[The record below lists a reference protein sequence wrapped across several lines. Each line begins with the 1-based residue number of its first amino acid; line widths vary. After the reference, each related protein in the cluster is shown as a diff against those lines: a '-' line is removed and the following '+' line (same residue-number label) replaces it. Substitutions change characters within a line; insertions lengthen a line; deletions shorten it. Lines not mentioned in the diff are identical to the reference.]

1 MKLLSYFFA
10 LLCVFT
16 GLNASSQCTIAMT
29 ASVWGPCNGTVG
41 NSGVLLGSLDCPG
54 ATSVVVDWENSIGI
68 TGSVT
73 FNTSTGFQWP
83 FPFQNG
89 AAEICFTATAYD
101 AQNEVLG
108 TGEYCQFLPSANAIT
123 VEFDVLQNPTGCG
136 LNNGCVAFEISGG
149 TPPYQYFVGGI
160 NMPNPGTNNIS
171 NPVCGLAA
179 GQGYIIIT
187 DASGCTVTFP
197 FTLEAL
203 PSAGLYGSVYNDLN
217 GNNEQGTGTFEEP
230 NLGGQEFL
238 VVEAGITVYTNE
250 NGYFSLPELADGT
263 YTLQF
268 TGDQDAWSGA
278 DVVVEV
284 PGCVGIPL
292 TSDLPVYGQNS
303 GTTGWSSIIHC
314 QNGTNTGVWVA
325 NTGNTAFSG
334 TVTLSTLGNMTFS
347 YLNTGPGANISEP
360 GMLTWNITDQE
371 PGTLVNYAAHI
382 NGPGTSWLGQN
393 IPITLTLTLVDADG
407 NVFYTNTWN
416 LSPVVTCAYDPND
429 KIALPEGYAEPH
441 FILADTDITYT
452 IRFQNTGNAPA
463 EDVWIEDLLHT
474 EFLNIE
480 TFEPLAASHDYYTEL
495 QPDGRLRFFF
505 DNIMLP
511 DSTND
516 EPNSHGYVTFRISL
530 RDDVEPGDVILN
542 DAAIYFDLNEP
553 IITNE
558 TWHTV
563 YSCDA
568 LNTDNS
574 EINACFGS
582 FIILENTTEYV
593 ESYAWTWNDEL
604 ISETSEYVHY
614 AMPVGSNT
622 LSLTL
627 SNPLCTV
634 TTTREAIVHD
644 EPAVAI
650 VMEGSNLVATAGG
663 ASYEWFLDGMPITG
677 ASGNAIDIG
686 LGPDGIY
693 TVTIFDEFGCYGS
706 AQITI
711 VGVAEN
717 NSAAPVL
724 FPNPV
729 TNATRLQ
736 LPAGIWTMRIYD
748 ATGRL
753 ISENHRTQ
761 GIASLSAQPL
771 NAGYYLLRSTNESGD
786 EWTIP
791 FILK

>member
-1 MKLLSYFFA
+1 MKILSSSLALVLSLLG
-10 LLCVFT
+10 LKVF
-16 GLNASSQCTIAMT
+16 SQCDIVMT

-41 NSGVLLGSLDCPG
+41 NSGVL
-54 ATSVVVDWENSIGI
+54 I
-68 TGSVT
+68 GSVNCPDAT
-73 FNTSTGFQWP
+73 LIVVEWQNSFGEAGSVSFNTPNGFQWP

-89 AAEICFTATAYD
+89 ADEICFTATAFD
-101 AQNEVLG
+101 ALNEVLG
-108 TGEYCQFLPSANAIT
+108 TGEYCQFLPNENAIT
-123 VEFDVLQNPTGCG
+123 VNFDVLQNPTGCG
-136 LNNGCVAFEISGG
+136 LNNGCIAFEIFGG
-149 TPPYQYFVGGI
+149 TPPYQYFVGGN
-160 NMPNPGTNNIS
+160 NMPNPGTNNME
-171 NPVCGLAA
+171 NPLCGLAA

-203 PSAGLYGSVYNDLN
+203 PAAGLYGSVYNDLN
-217 GNNEQGTGTFEEP
+217 GNGEQGTGTFAEP

-250 NGYFSLPELADGT
+250 DGYFSLPELADGT

-268 TGDQDAWSGA
+268 TGDQDAWSGE

-284 PGCVGIPL
+284 PGCVSIPL
-292 TSDLPVYGQNS
+292 ESDLPYYSQNS

-325 NTGNTAFSG
+325 NTGNTSFSG
-334 TVTLSTLGNMTFS
+334 TVTLSTLSDLTFS
-347 YLNTGPGANISEP
+347 YLNTGPGADLAEA

-382 NGPGTSWLGQN
+382 NGPGTAWLGQN
-393 IPITLTLTLVDADG
+393 IPITLTLTLLDGDG
-407 NVFYTNTWN
+407 NVFYTNTWTLN
-416 LSPVVTCAYDPND
+416 PVVTCAYDPND

-441 FILADTDITYT
+441 FILADTDLTYT

-463 EDVWIEDLLHT
+463 EDVWIEDILHA
-474 EFLNIE
+474 EFLDISS
-480 TFEPLAASHDYYTEL
+480 FEPLAASHDYYTEL

-530 RDDVEPGDVILN
+530 KEDVEPGDVILN

-568 LNTDNS
+568 LNADS
-574 EINACFGS
+574 SPIDACFGS
-582 FIILENTTEYV
+582 FIILNNETEYV
-593 ESYAWTWNDEL
+593 EEYIWTWNGEL
-604 ISETSEYVHY
+604 ISETDEYVHY
-614 AMPVGSNT
+614 AMPLGENE
-622 LSLTL
+622 LALTL

-634 TTTREAIVHD
+634 TTVIDAIVHD
-644 EPAVAI
+644 EPEVTI
-650 VMEGSNLVATAGG
+650 VNDGTNLIATAGG

-677 ASGNAIDIG
+677 VTGNTIDIS
-686 LGPDGIY
+686 LSPDGTY
-693 TVTIFDEFGCYGS
+693 TVTMFDEFGCYGS
-706 AQITI
+706 AEVTV
-711 VGVAEN
+711 VGVGEN
-717 NSAAPVL
+717 NNASPL
-724 FPNPV
+724 LYPNPV
-729 TNATRLQ
+729 NGESRLQ
-736 LPAGIWTMRIYD
+736 LPGGIWNIRVYD
-748 ATGRL
+748 STGRL
-753 ISENHRTQ
+753 ISENNRVQ
-761 GIASLSAQPL
+761 GVSSLSAQPL
-771 NAGYYLLRSTNESGD
+771 HAGYYLLRATNESGN

-791 FILK
+791 FVVK